1 MGWGI
6 GIGIGWPAS
15 SGASGPR
22 SGWWEIVDF
31 CGGGF
36 PYPPNFGVFTNFQTD
51 VDWYEGDYV
60 YSPGASLIV
69 KLGPYT
75 ATDPGDV
82 IEFPVVGPVVS
93 CS

>member
-1 MGWGI
+1 MSIGI
-6 GIGIGWPAS
+6 GIGISISPPT
-15 SGASGPR
+15 GAAPPR

-60 YSPGASLIV
+60 YSPGFGNKV
-69 KLGPYT
+69 KLGPYS
-75 ATDPGDV
+75 ATDPGAA
-82 IEFPVVGPVVS
+82 IEFPVVGPIVT
-93 CS
+93 CP